1 MARPSRS
8 TMARMLLGSAPRAM
22 RTPNSRVRLL
32 TEKASTPATPTMEMS
47 RATAANPPK
56 TMAFSL
62 SGVSTSAR
70 TSPSV
75 VAFSTGWSADMA

>member
-1 MARPSRS
+1 
-8 TMARMLLGSAPRAM
+8 M

-70 TSPSV
+70 TSP
-75 VAFSTGWSADMA
+75 A